1 MSGYL
6 LDTNVISELTKASP
20 AVGVLDFLSEHDD
33 LWLSSVVLH
42 ELEFGLELLPY
53 GHRRDGLRRILDE
66 LTSEFGDPH
75 PAAGA
80 SRGRVG
86 GAAEGSGAAGR
97 PHGPCP

>member
-42 ELEFGLELLPY
+42 ELEFGLELLPH
-53 GHRRDGLRRILDE
+53 GHRRDGLRRTLE
-66 LTSEFGDPH
+66 EFTSEVRRPH

-86 GAAEGSGAAGR
+86 GATEGSGAAGR
-97 PHGPCP
+97 SRAPRR